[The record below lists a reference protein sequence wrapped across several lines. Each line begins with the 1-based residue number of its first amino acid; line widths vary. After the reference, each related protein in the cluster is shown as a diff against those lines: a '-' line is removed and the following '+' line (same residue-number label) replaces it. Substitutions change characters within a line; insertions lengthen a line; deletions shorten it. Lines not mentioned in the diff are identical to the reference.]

1 MAAQKAETKSN
12 DSSGQASSCGRK
24 LYPMTEEIYERGE
37 KVFWEAFEKRMTE
50 LKAQKNQ
57 KEDSESKCAAMCDIE
72 MTPSKPT
79 EETDIP
85 DELIL
90 TPSSSDDQRNSGD
103 LVLEAGDI
111 FKAEEIT
118 FEGEE
123 EAEKRIAEAMSAYDT
138 AMDQAAGI
146 E

>member
-1 MAAQKAETKSN
+1 MATQKTETKSN
-12 DSSGQASSCGRK
+12 GDKGDASSGGRK

-37 KVFWEAFEKRMTE
+37 KVFWETIER
-50 LKAQKNQ
+50 LKKEDQQKNQ

-79 EETDIP
+79 EETCIP
-85 DELIL
+85 DELVL
-90 TPSSSDDQRNSGD
+90 TPSSANEQHESAE

-111 FKAEEIT
+111 FKPEEIT

-123 EAEKRIAEAMSAYDT
+123 EAEKRIAEAMSAYNT